1 MINAN
6 VRLPTEEQIADFCRR
21 HHIRRLAVFGSALG
35 DDFDSDS
42 DLDLLAEFDDGHT
55 PGFEFVTIADE
66 LSVLFGRSV
75 DLNTAR
81 SIHPRYRDRVLRDSQ
96 LLHAA

>member
-6 VRLPTEEQIADFCRR
+6 VRLPTEGEIAAFCRR

-42 DLDLLAEFDDGHT
+42 DLDLLAEFDDGYT

-66 LSVLFGRSV
+66 LSVLFCRSV

-96 LLHAA
+96 LLYAA